1 LEHTPIMKRRK
12 VFLYSLVIQ
21 VALSQLLLFIFIPDA
36 GLFTC
41 IKAILITCALWALGL
56 FFGVTF
62 SVIIRRPNIE
72 TWLYICGQILVYTL
86 LSIYVSINRDDF
98 KKQESNLTPAWQLLP
113 DSRGEKEKEIDEFL
127 NTINDLPDSLKQ
139 QIKDSILKD

>member
-1 LEHTPIMKRRK
+1 MKRNK

-21 VALSQLLLFIFIPDA
+21 VALSQLLLFIFVPNAD
-36 GLFTC
+36 LFSC
-41 IKAILITCALWALGL
+41 IKAILVTCALWALGL

-62 SVIIRRPNIE
+62 SIIVRKPNIE
-72 TWLYICGQILVYTL
+72 TWLYICGQLLVYTL
-86 LSIYVSINRDDF
+86 LSAYISIHKDDF
-98 KKQESNLTPAWQLLP
+98 KKHGGILKPEWHLIP

-139 QIKDSILKD
+139 QLKDSMLKD